1 MNKKTL
7 FTFVIIFLI
16 HSLMCIKEGTS
27 KELSAGNLPF
37 SEKEELTYDLTWMG
51 ILAGT
56 AKISITGR
64 INKWNR
70 KVYHVSSRADS
81 SDFLSL
87 IYKVEDR
94 ASTYIDANRTYPLYY
109 SIKQREGRYRADRT
123 IIFDQKNN
131 RASFIKNVN
140 PPKEFS
146 IPPDVQDPLSSFFF
160 VRSKKL
166 TVGKSL
172 YVNTFSGTMTY
183 RVEVQVIKKERIKTI
198 LGKVDTIVIKPILDF
213 PGIFRHKGNIY
224 IWLTD
229 DQKRLPV
236 RMKTEIVFGAVS
248 ATLTGYTR

>member
-1 MNKKTL
+1 MNKKAL
-7 FTFVIIFLI
+7 FIFIIIFLI
-16 HSLMCIKEGTS
+16 HSLMYTKKGTS

-37 SEKEELTYDLTWMG
+37 SQKEELTYHLTWMG

-81 SDFLSL
+81 SEFLSL

-94 ASTYIDANRTYPLYY
+94 VNTYIDAYGIYPLYY
-109 SIKQREGRYRADRT
+109 SIKQREGHYRADRT

-146 IPPDVQDPLSSFFF
+146 IPPEVQDPLSSFFF

-166 TVGKSL
+166 ITGKSL
-172 YVNTFSGTMTY
+172 YVNTFSGKKTY

-198 LGKVDTIVIKPILDF
+198 LGKVDTIVIKPILNF

-229 DQKRLPV
+229 DHKRIPV
-236 RMKTEIVFGAVS
+236 KMKTEIVFGAVS
-248 ATLTGYTR
+248 ATLTDYTQ